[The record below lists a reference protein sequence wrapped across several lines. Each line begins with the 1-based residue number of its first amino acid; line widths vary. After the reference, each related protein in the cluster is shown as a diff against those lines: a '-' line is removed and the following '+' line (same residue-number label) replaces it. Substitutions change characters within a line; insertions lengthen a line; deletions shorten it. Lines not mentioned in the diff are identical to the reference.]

1 MTVGIRVEA
10 GRDIATGHLMRCLA
24 IGKELEKVEMGVVFL
39 YKLQSTAILLNQSQV
54 RCFKICDGNV
64 SFRDELPYVFAA
76 IESLQMNLI
85 IVDGYNFSIEYL
97 SLLKGIT
104 AVCSVDDFIRGEN
117 PADVI
122 INYNIYAEGKHSQFG
137 RDKARKL
144 LLGPNFTPL
153 REEFQNVIPR
163 EPAKAVGDVLV
174 TTGGTDP
181 FDFMGNFLSEVI
193 TMKDFDGMRFHAVI
207 GSLVSETN
215 KLKEISRYK
224 NVILHK
230 DVQSMSS
237 IMVGCDIAVSAGGS
251 TLYELCRCGLP
262 TVSISFA
269 DNQLPA
275 VREFHERGIIPYCGD
290 LRTDIQATIRQC
302 IFSLRQYIND
312 YPQRLKISHDMSA
325 LIDGRGASRIATEL
339 KSMLAEQN

>member
-24 IGKELEKVEMGVVFL
+24 IGKELENVELGVVFL
-39 YKLQSTAILLNQSQV
+39 YKHQSTEILLNQSQV
-54 RCFKICDGNV
+54 RCFKICDENV
-64 SFRDELPYVFAA
+64 SFRDELSYVFAA
-76 IESLQMNLI
+76 IESLDMNLI

-97 SLLKGIT
+97 SLLKGII
-104 AVCSVDDFIRGEN
+104 AVCSIDDFIRDDN
-117 PADVI
+117 PADAI

-144 LLGPNFTPL
+144 LLGPNYTPL

-163 EPAKAVGDVLV
+163 EPTRAVWDILV

-193 TMKDFDGMRFHAVI
+193 TMKDFDGIRFHAVI
-207 GSLVSETN
+207 GSLFSETYIIK
-215 KLKEISRYK
+215 KLRGRRD
-224 NVILHK
+224 VIFHE

-237 IMVGCDIAVSAGGS
+237 LMMGCDLAVSAGGS

-269 DNQLPA
+269 DNQLTA
-275 VREFHERGIIPYCGD
+275 VKEFHERGIISFCGD

-302 IFSLRQYIND
+302 ISCLQYYIND
-312 YPQRLKISHDMSA
+312 YTQRLKISHDMSA
-325 LIDGRGASRIATEL
+325 LVDGRGASRIATEL
-339 KSMLAEQN
+339 KSLLAAQN

>member
-1 MTVGIRVEA
+1 MNVGIRVEA

-24 IGKELEKVEMGVVFL
+24 IGKELENVEMGVVFL
-39 YKLQSTAILLNQSQV
+39 YKLQSTEILLNQSQV
-54 RCFKICDGNV
+54 RCFKICDGDV

-76 IESLQMNLI
+76 IESLHMNLI

-97 SLLKGIT
+97 YLLKGVI
-104 AVCSVDDFIRGEN
+104 AVCSIDDFIRDEN
-117 PADVI
+117 PADAI
-122 INYNIYAEGKHSQFG
+122 INYNIYAEGKYSQFG

-144 LLGPNFTPL
+144 LLGPNYTPL

-163 EPAKAVGDVLV
+163 EPTRAVGDILV

-193 TMKDFDGMRFHAVI
+193 TMKDFDGMHFHGVI
-207 GSLVSETN
+207 GSFFPETN
-215 KLKEISRYK
+215 NIKKLRGRRD
-224 NVILHK
+224 VIFHEN
-230 DVQSMSS
+230 VQSMSS
-237 IMVGCDIAVSAGGS
+237 LMMGCDLAVSAGGS

-275 VREFHERGIIPYCGD
+275 VKEFYERGIMPLCGD

-302 IFSLRQYIND
+302 ISCLHHYIND
-312 YPQRLKISHDMSA
+312 YPQRLKISHDMRV
-325 LIDGRGASRIATEL
+325 LVDGRGTSRIATEL
-339 KSMLAEQN
+339 KSLLAEQN

>member
-24 IGKELEKVEMGVVFL
+24 ISKELENVEMGVVFL
-39 YKLQSTAILLNQSQV
+39 YKLQSTEILLNQSQV
-54 RCFKICDGNV
+54 RCFKICDDDV

-76 IESLQMNLI
+76 IEILQMKLI

-97 SLLKGIT
+97 SLLKGII

-153 REEFQNVIPR
+153 REEFQKVIPR

-207 GSLVSETN
+207 GSLFHETHIIK
-215 KLKEISRYK
+215 KLCGRRD
-224 NVILHK
+224 VIFHEN
-230 DVQSMSS
+230 VQSMSS
-237 IMVGCDIAVSAGGS
+237 LMMGCDLAVSAGGS

-262 TVSISFA
+262 TISISFA

-290 LRTDIQATIRQC
+290 LRTGIQATIRQC